1 MLLKGLQVQKD
12 VIHVEI
18 LKNESSDYLQLT
30 NLINSKA
37 HKTVDFPTVRV
48 LLADSIKFVDCFE
61 LRKKIILYYVEHNFT
76 KWLSSLLKNLFIWL
90 ITVDFI
96 HKLSNCFLFHRSCRR
111 IVYVIQH
118 LFLSIMENPRFFAPF
133 FGVEV

>member
-1 MLLKGLQVQKD
+1 MLLKGLQVQKG

-48 LLADSIKFVDCFE
+48 LADFIKFVDCFE

-76 KWLSSLLKNLFIWL
+76 K
-90 ITVDFI
+90 
-96 HKLSNCFLFHRSCRR
+96 
-111 IVYVIQH
+111 
-118 LFLSIMENPRFFAPF
+118 
-133 FGVEV
+133 